1 MIAVQVRAEQV
12 RALYRQTAPV
22 LLANCVNAV
31 IVSAT
36 LWGSASRSFLL
47 GWVGAMFGMS
57 AARAL
62 LFRRYRA
69 LAPPPAEADVWARRF
84 LAGSAAAGVLWGGAA
99 FVLLEDASPLS
110 QLLITFV
117 LGGMC
122 AAAAGTLASY
132 LPAFVAFVLP
142 ALAACCLRMGLFD
155 DSTHQVMA
163 GVIVV
168 YGLGLFAVARGN
180 HRALT
185 EAFSLRF
192 ENAALVLQLSL
203 AQRGLEETN
212 RTLEQRVA
220 ERGEALRKQADA
232 LRDAQR
238 MEAIGRLAG
247 GVAHDFNNLLTVVL
261 ANVSELIQD
270 RSLDDQARSTLR
282 EIREASSKGADLVQQ
297 LLMFSR
303 RQRSTRQTLD
313 LNRTVR
319 TMDKLLGRLLDEQ
332 LTLRLLVPDEPL
344 YVQVD
349 PTQIEQ
355 VIINLLTNAR
365 DAMPSGGVV
374 TVETRSLELA
384 EAIDRLEPGTYAVLS
399 VSDLGVGM
407 DAETQRH
414 MFEPFFTT
422 KEVGKGT
429 GLGLATVYGIVEQ
442 SGGQVH
448 VSSEPGQGSCFS
460 VYLRRVEPPTVERA
474 LDAGPP
480 RQASGLR
487 AIPSA
492 SRGITV
498 LLVEDEPT
506 VRLITERILK
516 RAGHRVLSASS
527 AEQALAI
534 SAAHPGTIELLVSDV
549 VMAGMDGPALADALR
564 ALRAELRVLFISGY
578 SRNHSIAE
586 HAANGGSGFLAKP
599 FTYEALIAK
608 VTELLAAPGHATQ
621 APAARA

>member
-12 RALYRQTAPV
+12 RTLYRQTPPL
-22 LLANCVNAV
+22 LLANCVNAA

-36 LWGSASRSFLL
+36 LWGSASGPLLL
-47 GWVGAMFGMS
+47 GWMGSMLLMS

-69 LAPPPAEADVWARRF
+69 LAPPPAAADVWARRF
-84 LAGSAAAGVLWGGAA
+84 VAGSAVAGVLWGGAA
-99 FVLLEDASPLS
+99 FVLLENASPPS

-132 LPAFVAFVLP
+132 LPAFVAFVWP
-142 ALAACCLRMGLFD
+142 ALAACCLRMALFD

-163 GVIVV
+163 GVIMI

-180 HRALT
+180 HRALA

-192 ENAALVLQLSL
+192 ENAELVRQLSL
-203 AQRGLEETN
+203 AQLGLEETN

-220 ERGEALRKQADA
+220 ERGEALREQADA

-261 ANVSELIQD
+261 ANVSELLQD
-270 RSLDDQARSTLR
+270 RALDDQARSTLR
-282 EIREASSKGADLVQQ
+282 EIRDASSRGADLVQQ

-313 LNRTVR
+313 LNRTIS
-319 TMDKLLGRLLDEQ
+319 TMDKLLGRLLDEH
-332 LTLRLLVPDEPL
+332 LTLRVKVPDEPL

-349 PTQIEQ
+349 PTQMEQ

-365 DAMPSGGVV
+365 DAMTSGGVV
-374 TVETRSLELA
+374 TIETRTLELA
-384 EAIDRLEPGTYAVLS
+384 ETKDGLEPGTYAVLS
-399 VSDLGVGM
+399 VSDTGVGM

-442 SGGQVH
+442 SGGQLR
-448 VSSEPGQGSCFS
+448 VSSELGQGSCFS
-460 VYLRRVEPPTVERA
+460 VYLRRVEPVGAERT
-474 LDAGPP
+474 LGAGSP
-480 RQASGLR
+480 RQVSGLR

-527 AEQALAI
+527 AEQALSI
-534 SAAHPGTIELLVSDV
+534 SAAHAGPIELLVTDV
-549 VMAGMDGPALADALR
+549 VMAGLDGPALADALR

-578 SRNHSIAE
+578 SRHHAIAE
-586 HAANGGSGFLAKP
+586 HAAGGGSGFLAKP

-608 VTELLAAPGHATQ
+608 VTELLAAPGQAAQ
-621 APAARA
+621 APGGRA